1 MKIHNIRQLEIKQY
15 IDTINK
21 FNKRY
26 YNHTIKLPSKKT
38 ELNQYIKGIKFISFF
53 LWKLYLIL
61 NLPNIS
67 KKEKIYLIK
76 QIPDPNGN
84 TFVKDD
90 TLKKIYKYKKT
101 LNILFN
107 NYLQTGGRTKHLS
120 TKKVIEQI
128 QIPSLTVNNDLMEIP
143 ISLFNMTL
151 SSMSTIS
158 QLISSSINKVIL
170 PPPMGWVPN
179 TISNFFQGIHIL
191 TNGFTIFTSIIHS
204 DWDNVIQNS
213 IGIIPQFLIISN
225 GLSIQLISINRFL
238 KTIIKLQQKI
248 INGDVNIENLTNMT
262 FGSIWNPLNNAI
274 FSKKDYYGLIN

>member
-26 YNHTIKLPSKKT
+26 CNHAIKLPNKKT

-67 KKEKIYLIK
+67 KKEKINLIK

-84 TFVKDD
+84 TFVKNN
-90 TLKKIYKYKKT
+90 TLKKIYNYKKT

-107 NYLQTGGRTKHLS
+107 HYLQTGGRTKHLS

-128 QIPSLTVNNDLMEIP
+128 QSPSLTVNNDLMEIP

-179 TISNFFQGIHIL
+179 AISNFFQGIHIFS
-191 TNGFTIFTSIIHS
+191 NGFTIFTSIIHS

-238 KTIIKLQQKI
+238 KTIIKLQQRI

-262 FGSIWNPLNNAI
+262 IGSIWNPLNNTI
-274 FSKKDYYGLIN
+274 RSKKDYY